1 MKKIIFVTGGQRSGK
16 SSFAQANALKLS
28 ENPVYFATARIWDED
43 FHERIKRHQ
52 ADRGDEW
59 ENIEEHLH
67 LSYVKLQGRVVVLD
81 CITLW
86 LNNIWYMKEYDLK
99 ASLEFAKKEWD
110 IFKEQDF
117 TLYVVT
123 NELGM
128 SVHSENETSRKFADL
143 QGWVNQMIAKDSDE
157 VYLMVSGIPVKVK

>member
-28 ENPVYFATARIWDED
+28 ENPVYLATARIWDED

-52 ADRGDEW
+52 ADRGKEW
-59 ENIEEHLH
+59 ENIEEQLH

-86 LNNIWYMKEYDLK
+86 LNNIWYLKEYDLK
-99 ASLEFAKKEWD
+99 ASLAFAKKEWD
-110 IFKEQDF
+110 LFKEQDF

-128 SVHSENETSRKFADL
+128 SVHSENEASRKFADL